1 MGKELDIY
9 KLHKPDRT
17 YDIIDL
23 DIVSMADQIA
33 EENNLSYKE
42 AVILAKIGFPS
53 GKTRITDIVKNG
65 FSCKVE
71 KEALKQA
78 YDVNLFTNYLVLNQ
92 KAYIALGNYLQVY
105 GEFIPLRCDKELILF
120 NPLVFEEEDEFLT
133 EKAYLNGIEDG
144 LKSLSFKSDKNLVF
158 KSCMQ
163 GGTALYCNAAFKS
176 LVNENSLS
184 GLSFNSDL
192 VSIFA

>member
-53 GKTRITDIVKNG
+53 GKTKIADIVKNG

-71 KEALKQA
+71 KEASLRRKLI
-78 YDVNLFTNYLVLNQ
+78 YELPCFEP
-92 KAYIALGNYLQVY
+92 KSVY
-105 GEFIPLRCDKELILF
+105 CPRELSASLRG
-120 NPLVFEEEDEFLT
+120 V
-133 EKAYLNGIEDG
+133 Y
-144 LKSLSFKSDKNLVF
+144 
-158 KSCMQ
+158 
-163 GGTALYCNAAFKS
+163 TA
-176 LVNENSLS
+176 
-184 GLSFNSDL
+184 
-192 VSIFA
+192 

>member
-33 EENNLSYKE
+33 EENHLSFKE
-42 AVILAKIGFPS
+42 AVILAKFGFPS
-53 GKTRITDIVKNG
+53 GKTKIADIVKKG

-78 YDVNLFTNYLVLNQ
+78 FDVNLFLNYLVLNE
-92 KAYIALGNYLQVY
+92 KAYIALGNYLKVC
-105 GEFIPLRCDKELILF
+105 GEFIPLRCDKKLI
-120 NPLVFEEEDEFLT
+120 
-133 EKAYLNGIEDG
+133 
-144 LKSLSFKSDKNLVF
+144 
-158 KSCMQ
+158 
-163 GGTALYCNAAFKS
+163 
-176 LVNENSLS
+176 
-184 GLSFNSDL
+184 
-192 VSIFA
+192 

>member
-33 EENNLSYKE
+33 EENNLSFRE
-42 AVILAKIGFPS
+42 AVILAKFGFPS
-53 GKTRITDIVKNG
+53 GKTKIADIVTNG

-78 YDVNLFTNYLVLNQ
+78 FDVNLFANYLILNH
-92 KAYIALGNYLQVY
+92 KAYNALGKYLKVY
-105 GEFIPLRCDKELILF
+105 GEFIPLRCDRELILF
-120 NPLVFEEEDEFLT
+120 NPLVFEGEDETLT
-133 EKAYLNGIEDG
+133 KKAYLNGIEDG
-144 LKSLSFKSDKNLVF
+144 LKSLSFKTDKHLVF
-158 KSCMQ
+158 KSYIQ

-176 LVNENSLS
+176 LVNENNLS
-184 GLSFNSDL
+184 GLSFNSNL

>member
-1 MGKELDIY
+1 
-9 KLHKPDRT
+9 
-17 YDIIDL
+17 
-23 DIVSMADQIA
+23 MADQIA

-42 AVILAKIGFPS
+42 AVILAKFGFPS

-65 FSCKVE
+65 FSCKVD

-78 YDVNLFTNYLVLNQ
+78 YDVNLFSNYLVLNH
-92 KAYIALGNYLQVY
+92 KAYNALGKYLKVY
-105 GEFIPLRCDKELILF
+105 GEFITLRCDKELILF
-120 NPLVFEEEDEFLT
+120 NPLVFEDEDETLT

-144 LKSLSFKSDKNLVF
+144 LKSLSFKSDKHLVF

-176 LVNENSLS
+176 LINENNLS
-184 GLSFNSDL
+184 GLSFNREL